1 MTDAKAG
8 AASPDA
14 PRGALQG
21 KYHLVGIGGAGM
33 SVVAELLAASGAEV
47 SGSDSKESATT
58 RRLAAEGISVSI
70 GHDARHVPADA
81 VVVVSSAIRESNPE
95 LAAARERSQKVLH
108 RSQALALAAR
118 GRDFVAVAG
127 AHGKTTTS
135 AMIATALRE
144 AGLDPSWAIG
154 GSVVGAGGG
163 SHLGGGRAFVAEADE
178 SDASFLNY
186 EPLVEVVTNVE
197 PDHLDHYGSA
207 EAFEEA
213 FAQFARLLKADGA
226 LIACADS
233 PGALRMAV
241 GAIDRGQRVVTY
253 GRGDGPRG
261 AAAHVKVAPVR
272 AHSREASRPLGAS
285 GAFDDGSGPVRVD
298 LSVVGEHNLLNA
310 AAAWAAGVELGVG
323 REEMAS
329 ALSHFLGTGRRFEL
343 RGEAGGVRVVDDYA
357 HHPTEV
363 EATLRAARAV
373 VGDGALRVLFQ
384 PHLYSRT
391 ANFADRFAE
400 ALSLADDVVV
410 TSVYAAR
417 EDPTPG
423 VEGDLVTSKMDPAR
437 AQFVPDRFEAA
448 RALAARA
455 RPGDLVMTVG
465 AGDVTELGPTIL
477 DQIGRL

>member
-47 SGSDSKESATT
+47 SGSDSKESQTT

-298 LSVVGEHNLLNA
+298 LSVVGDHNLLNA